1 MKDWKESNINL
12 IKETINLFLTVAK
25 SSDKVNKK
33 AVIILMPLLSD
44 KIGDVKH
51 TATVNELILLFA
63 EQVTPKF
70 VALQIIKYASK
81 AKSPNVIKE
90 SQNII
95 TTLIDEFGINLLP
108 VKEMIDFA
116 STSAAHSNP

>member
-1 MKDWKESNINL
+1 MDPVLIEAMARFVKARMKDWKESNINL

-70 VALQIIKYASK
+70 VAL
-81 AKSPNVIKE
+81 
-90 SQNII
+90 
-95 TTLIDEFGINLLP
+95 
-108 VKEMIDFA
+108 
-116 STSAAHSNP
+116 